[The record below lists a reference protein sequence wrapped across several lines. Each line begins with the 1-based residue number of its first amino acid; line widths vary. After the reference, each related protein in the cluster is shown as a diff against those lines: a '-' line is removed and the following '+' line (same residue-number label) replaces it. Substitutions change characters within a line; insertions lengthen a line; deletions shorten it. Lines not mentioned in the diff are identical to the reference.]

1 MPNLEEIQ
9 RFSNLISIQPIPL
22 SSIYFRLFETIENQH
37 VPNYTIPPYQQI
49 RKLSPQTPLNKRR
62 CILGLEKIKDQV
74 NDTPVLSRC
83 LTSLSKDLQKR
94 SFESMRTKG
103 YHQTRSSR
111 NVLKD
116 ITNIAHLTEKK
127 CISSSSTFDPSAQ
140 SIQEEDG
147 LVGTDLF
154 GGSQSFIKRFID
166 TDSQQVFECSS
177 LENTDTEN
185 GDSDLDDPMDYEP
198 EVEPNNS
205 ERVAPNSE
213 HIVGVVKAPKPP
225 NQKCFS
231 ENGIDSISE
240 VHVFYGGSMLAGSQS
255 SLIVMQTT
263 FVFFSN
269 ESGMQ

>member
-1 MPNLEEIQ
+1 M
-9 RFSNLISIQPIPL
+9 
-22 SSIYFRLFETIENQH
+22 
-37 VPNYTIPPYQQI
+37 
-49 RKLSPQTPLNKRR
+49 K
-62 CILGLEKIKDQV
+62 
-74 NDTPVLSRC
+74 
-83 LTSLSKDLQKR
+83 
-94 SFESMRTKG
+94 TKG
-103 YHQTRSSR
+103 CHQTRSSR

-116 ITNIAHLTEKK
+116 LSNIAHLTGKK

-154 GGSQSFIKRFID
+154 GGSQSFIKSTVFNAFWYLQIIDFFFSGFID

-185 GDSDLDDPMDYEP
+185 GDSDLDDHMDYEP

-231 ENGIDSISE
+231 ENGIDF
-240 VHVFYGGSMLAGSQS
+240 VCFLDLSMFL
-255 SLIVMQTT
+255 
-263 FVFFSN
+263 F
-269 ESGMQ
+269 